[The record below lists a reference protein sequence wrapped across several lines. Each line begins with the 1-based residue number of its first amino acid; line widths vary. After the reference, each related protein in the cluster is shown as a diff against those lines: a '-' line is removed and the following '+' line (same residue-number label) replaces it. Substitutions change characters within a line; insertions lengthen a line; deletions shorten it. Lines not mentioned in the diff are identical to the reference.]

1 MVLKPSCVTLHENNN
16 LSHCLRL
23 KSQQTWIKWA
33 LPLQQV
39 LGLFPLGD
47 LSSTVVVVLLPRGAN
62 VLCPVICWVLVTRKI
77 ESQIVKKKK
86 KKTLHPKFVL
96 LSLYK
101 NFPNNIAKVMQLLY
115 AWSFFIIFFL
125 LLLLWPFTSK
135 SKYLMF
141 SQSNKE
147 VTPS

>member
-77 ESQIVKKKK
+77 ESQIVKK
-86 KKTLHPKFVL
+86 TLHPKFVL

-115 AWSFFIIFFL
+115 AWSFFINFFL